1 MALNGLICTEMPLRN
16 YSRFASLAN
25 SLTLTPPAGG
35 RPAMTRF
42 WFWSIDRYFD
52 IGDVRRVDDP
62 SKLCPCAPV
71 VGERQPLMFEHTIAD
86 LVQRPP
92 YINASGVLIDGY
104 FQSWKYASEV
114 EYELRQSL
122 RWKPSITSAV
132 SRYSVVGLT

>member
-1 MALNGLICTEMPLRN
+1 
-16 YSRFASLAN
+16 
-25 SLTLTPPAGG
+25 
-35 RPAMTRF
+35 MTRF

-62 SKLCPCAPV
+62 SELCPCAPV
-71 VGERQPLMFEHTIAD
+71 VGQRKPLMFEHTIAD

-104 FQSWKYASEV
+104 FQSWKYASDV

-132 SRYSVVGLT
+132 SRSSMMLCHCVIIAKLQEHSETTKLSECNVNV

>member
-1 MALNGLICTEMPLRN
+1 
-16 YSRFASLAN
+16 
-25 SLTLTPPAGG
+25 
-35 RPAMTRF
+35 MTRF

-86 LVQRPP
+86 FVQRPP

-104 FQSWKYASEV
+104 FQSWKYASAV

-132 SRYSVVGLT
+132 SRYRQCRRFDVRIGGRDQGQSGQAVKLFPITPYVNDFHNAEQSR